1 MKLIRNFLFALT
13 AFTALAGSVI
23 PAYAAATKTTTTKAS
38 STHHHKH
45 QHKK

>member
-1 MKLIRNFLFALT
+1 MKLIRNVLFALT
-13 AFTALAGSVI
+13 AFTALGGSVI
-23 PAYAAATKTTTTKAS
+23 PAYAAATKTTTKAS